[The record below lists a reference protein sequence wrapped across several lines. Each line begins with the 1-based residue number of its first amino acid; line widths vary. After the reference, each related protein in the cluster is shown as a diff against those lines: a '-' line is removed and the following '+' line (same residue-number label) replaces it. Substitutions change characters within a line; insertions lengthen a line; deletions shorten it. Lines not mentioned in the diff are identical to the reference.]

1 MKIAII
7 SVFPPYRG
15 GIAQFNEQLART
27 LVSQGHEVVKVNF
40 KRQYP
45 NILFPGKTQFI
56 EHAIHATDTPAMLD
70 SIAPR
75 TWKKTAKYVMAR
87 QVDLVVIPYWS
98 GYLGPALAGVM
109 SHLKNVPVKCLVHN
123 ATPHD
128 ASALQKLMSRG
139 FFKHGKEFIALSE
152 SVAKEVNRKAS
163 HGKVIEL
170 FHPIYDHF
178 GAKMDVTEAKHQLN
192 IDPSKKT
199 LLFFGLLRKYKGL
212 DTLLKAFSQLPED
225 YQLLIAG
232 EAYENTSTYE
242 ALITDNMRPRI
253 TWKNEFIPDEEMPL
267 WFSAADALVLPY
279 KSATQ
284 SGVTAA
290 ALHFDIPIIASNVG
304 GLSEYIEHGKSGM
317 LVEQYTEPIAFQRII
332 EAWFRENTS
341 QAEVLAT
348 ISGIKQRL
356 SWQRFA
362 EQVVEG
368 VGEL

>member
-27 LVSQGHEVVKVNF
+27 LVFQGHEVLKVNF

-45 NILFPGKTQFI
+45 NILFPGKSQFV
-56 EHAIHATDTPAMLD
+56 EHAIHATDTPALLD

-75 TWKKTAKYVMAR
+75 SWKKTAKFVLS
-87 QVDLVVIPYWS
+87 QEVDLVILPYWS
-98 GYLGPALAGVM
+98 GYLAPALAGVM
-109 SHLKNVPVKCLVHN
+109 NHLKDTRVKCLIHN

-128 ASALQKLMSRG
+128 ANPLQKLMNRG
-139 FFKHGKEFIALSE
+139 FYKRGNNFIALSE
-152 SVAKEVNRKAS
+152 SVANDLTRLAP
-163 HGKVIEL
+163 HGKVTEL

-178 GAKMDVTEAKHQLN
+178 GAKMDPTDAKRQLN
-192 IDPSKKT
+192 IDPAKKT
-199 LLFFGLLRKYKGL
+199 LLFFGLLRPYKGL
-212 DTLLKAFSQLPED
+212 DTLLKAFKTLPND

-232 EAYENTSTYE
+232 EAYERTKTYD
-242 ALITDNMRPRI
+242 ALITDDIRSRI
-253 TWKNEFIPDEEMPL
+253 AWKNEFIPDEEMPM

-304 GLSEYIEHGKSGM
+304 GLSEYIEQGKSGM
-317 LVEQYTEPIAFQRII
+317 LVERYTEPIAFQRVI
-332 EAWFRENTS
+332 EGWFRENKPRT
-341 QAEVLAT
+341 EVSAT
-348 ISGIKQRL
+348 IAEIKEKL
-356 SWQRFA
+356 SWPRFA
-362 EQVVEG
+362 ERVVEG
-368 VGEL
+368 VDDM